1 MLEMQANPSSKTS
14 LKGTCKLLVSKHP
27 SLSTALPS
35 LPFTP
40 LHFLPLSSSV
50 WDWQESAPRTMLS
63 CLMPGSHWLLSTLT
77 LTTHTM
83 QKVKRTLLCSDGIST
98 LSASTNEWNAPLTS
112 HCFPPSSSHPV
123 TLPLLLSP
131 YTGSNYWRN
140 RYDRLPAVTFHRS
153 TT

>member
-1 MLEMQANPSSKTS
+1 MQASPSSKTS

-27 SLSTALPS
+27 SLSTSLSS

-50 WDWQESAPRTMLS
+50 WDWQESAPRTILS

-83 QKVKRTLLCSDGIST
+83 QKVKRTLLCSDEIST
-98 LSASTNEWNAPLTS
+98 LSASTSEWNAPLTS
-112 HCFPPSSSHPV
+112 HCFSPPHPH
-123 TLPLLLSP
+123 TLSP
-131 YTGSNYWRN
+131 SHSYSPHTQAATTGETGTIDY
-140 RYDRLPAVTFHRS
+140 LP
-153 TT
+153 

>member
-1 MLEMQANPSSKTS
+1 MPTLEMQASPSSKTS

-27 SLSTALPS
+27 SLSTSLPL

-50 WDWQESAPRTMLS
+50 WDWQESAPRTILS

-83 QKVKRTLLCSDGIST
+83 QKVKRRLSCSNGIST
-98 LSASTNEWNAPLTS
+98 LSASTSEWNAPLTS
-112 HCFPPSSSHPV
+112 HCFSPLILTPCHPPTP
-123 TLPLLLSP
+123 TLPIHRQQLLEKQV
-131 YTGSNYWRN
+131 R
-140 RYDRLPAVTFHRS
+140 
-153 TT
+153 